1 MKNTLL
7 YRTIEWHPRLI
18 NLSKRLEISHYVL
31 PDLPKVY
38 SESDRKQF
46 FDMDSSKGKI
56 MTIAACHHTE
66 NTLRKLV
73 MEMDE
78 NVDKALV
85 VGGNEKKEKFNGT
98 SQSAKLSSS
107 DAIEVLLDQDSKLEV
122 WATSNP
128 NSEKS
133 VDDVNQK
140 ISSGASGII
149 TQPLLSSSAL
159 DIFNAYPRQKS
170 MSQGDDEIC
179 LRTQYVA
186 GVAMPSNNKSLQ
198 FWLTLLRQPELENDS
213 LFKSHMA
220 FFQSPY
226 FSSLSWIQR
235 ELWNLETNASIDGF
249 HFMPMQNIC
258 DLEALLC
265 VNKPRENIYKL

>member
-1 MKNTLL
+1 MKSTLL
-7 YRTIEWHPRLI
+7 YRTVEWHPRLI

-46 FDMDSSKGKI
+46 FDTDSKGKI
-56 MTIAACHHTE
+56 VTIAACHHNE
-66 NTLRKLV
+66 KTLRQLV
-73 MEMDE
+73 TDMDE
-78 NVDKALV
+78 NIDKLLV
-85 VGGNEKKEKFNGT
+85 VGGNEKKETFNGT
-98 SQSAKLSSS
+98 SQLAKLSSI
-107 DAIEVLLDQDSKLEV
+107 DAIEILLDQESKLEV

-133 VDDVNQK
+133 VDDVENK
-140 ISSGASGII
+140 VSAGISGII
-149 TQPLLSSSAL
+149 TQPLLSSPAL
-159 DIFNAYPRQKS
+159 DIFNSYPREKTTS
-170 MSQGDDEIC
+170 LDDNENC
-179 LRTQYVA
+179 FRTQYIA

-226 FSSLSWIQR
+226 FSSLGWIQR
-235 ELWNLETNASIDGF
+235 ELWNLEVNASIDGF
-249 HFMPMQNIC
+249 HFMPMQNVC

-265 VNKPRENIYKL
+265 VNEPRENI

>member
-1 MKNTLL
+1 MKSTLL
-7 YRTIEWHPRLI
+7 YRTVEWHPRLI
-18 NLSKRLEISHYVL
+18 NLSKRLEISHHVL

-46 FDMDSSKGKI
+46 FDLDSKGKI
-56 MTIAACHHTE
+56 MTIAACHHNE
-66 NTLRKLV
+66 KTLRKLV
-73 MEMDE
+73 VEMDE
-78 NVDKALV
+78 SVDKLLV
-85 VGGNEKKEKFNGT
+85 VGGNEKEQIFNGK
-98 SQSAKLSSS
+98 SRSAKLSST
-107 DAIEVLLDQDSKLEV
+107 DAIGVLLDQDSKLEV

-128 NSEKS
+128 NTEKS
-133 VDDVNQK
+133 IDDVKNK
-140 ISSGASGII
+140 VSAGASGII
-149 TQPLLSSSAL
+149 TQPLLSSPAF
-159 DIFNAYPRQKS
+159 DILNAYPREKTI
-170 MSQGDDEIC
+170 SQSDGEYC

-226 FSSLSWIQR
+226 FSSLAWIQR
-235 ELWNLETNASIDGF
+235 ELWNLEMNTSIDGF

-265 VNKPRENIYKL
+265 VNKPRENI

>member
-1 MKNTLL
+1 MKSALL
-7 YRTIEWHPRLI
+7 YRTVEWHPRLI
-18 NLSKRLEISHYVL
+18 NLSKRLEISHFVL

-38 SESDRKQF
+38 SDGERKQF
-46 FDMDSSKGKI
+46 FDMDSKGKI

-66 NTLRKLV
+66 KTLRKLV

-78 NVDKALV
+78 NIDKLLV
-85 VGGNEKKEKFNGT
+85 VGGNEKKENFY
-98 SQSAKLSSS
+98 SANEIARLSST

-133 VDDVNQK
+133 VGDVKNK
-140 ISSGASGII
+140 VSAGASGII
-149 TQPLLSSSAL
+149 TQPLLSSLAL
-159 DIFNAYPRQKS
+159 DIFNAYPREKT
-170 MSQGDDEIC
+170 MSQSDDENC

-186 GVAMPSNNKSLQ
+186 GIAMPSNNKSLQ

-226 FSSLSWIQR
+226 FSSLAWIQR
-235 ELWNLETNASIDGF
+235 ELWNLEMNTCIDGF

-258 DLEALLC
+258 DLEDLLC
-265 VNKPRENIYKL
+265 VDKPRENI